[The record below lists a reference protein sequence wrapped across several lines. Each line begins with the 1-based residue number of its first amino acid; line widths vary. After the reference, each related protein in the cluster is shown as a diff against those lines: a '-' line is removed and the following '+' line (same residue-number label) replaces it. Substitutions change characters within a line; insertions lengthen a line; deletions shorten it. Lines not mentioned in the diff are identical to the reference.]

1 MIDPAQQGGAHAP
14 EGTRGVPVFTPAA
27 DIFETADA
35 IVAVLEMPGADPNS
49 LKITLDKRVLT
60 VSGQSKWTPPN
71 GYTLYHAEFRQ
82 GDYERSFTLSETIDD
97 DAIQAQFKD
106 GLLKLT
112 LPKSKPEPAKT
123 IKIAVE

>member
-1 MIDPAQQGGAHAP
+1 MIDPKEQGGQHAP
-14 EGTRGVPVFTPAA
+14 EGTRGVPVHTPAA

-35 IVAVLEMPGADPNS
+35 IVVVLEMPGADAHS
-49 LKITLDKRVLT
+49 LNIMLDKRVLT
-60 VSGQSKWTPPN
+60 VRGQSKGAVPE
-71 GYTLYHAEFRQ
+71 GYALYHAEFRP

-97 DAIQAQFKD
+97 DAIQAQYRD

-112 LPKSKPEPAKT
+112 LPKSKPEPAKS